1 MSEFIKAGN
10 KILNK
15 PNGFDYD
22 LINGKVY
29 NLKYERY
36 GVGSYFEE
44 DGSLSLPKKVYTT
57 KDDDIFIKR
66 VNTYFK
72 KTSKLSTGVMLSG
85 IKGTGKT
92 VLAKVIARDS
102 GLPVIVV
109 NENYPT
115 RRINDFFKKFSTPV
129 CVIFDEVDKNWNT
142 EFLLGWLDGVQT
154 NAKKLVLFTC
164 NDDQVV
170 STYLKDRCSRVRY
183 LRNFAADEN
192 TKFLKSII
200 KDKGIDDKNDELYTF
215 ITSSFNLLSMDNI
228 LSFLDEKMLFPDYD
242 NYTIIKDMNIKLKDS
257 FIKKMNASKPNE
269 TSQERVENTTTNS
282 EDYTISNYFGGGEE
296 EYYDDDDYDDD
307 DRCDCPDCV
316 SARSGDN
323 FAERIENLTRVLCSN

>member
-1 MSEFIKAGN
+1 MSEFIKSEG
-10 KILNK
+10 KIVPK
-15 PNGFDYD
+15 PNGLDYD
-22 LINGKVY
+22 LVPKKVY
-29 NLKYERY
+29 NLMFNEW
-36 GVGSYFEE
+36 GGISYFEE
-44 DGSLSLPKKVYTT
+44 DGSLNLPSRVYST
-57 KDDDIFIKR
+57 KDDDLFVKR
-66 VNTYFK
+66 VINYYNNTD
-72 KTSKLSTGVMLSG
+72 KLSTGVMLSG

-92 VLAKVIARDS
+92 VLAKVIARES

-109 NENYPT
+109 NESYPT
-115 RRINDFFKKFSTPV
+115 RRINDFFKKFTTPV

-142 EFLLGWLDGVQT
+142 EALLGWLDGVQT

-228 LSFLDEKMLFPDYD
+228 LSFLDEKILFPDYD

-257 FIKKMNASKPNE
+257 FTKKMNASNPNE
-269 TSQERVENTTTNS
+269 TSQERVGNTTESS
-282 EDYTISNYFGGGEE
+282 EDYDLSNYFGGDEE
-296 EYYDDDDYDDD
+296 EYYDDDEYDD

-323 FAERIENLTRVLCSN
+323 FTERIENLTRVLCSN